1 MISLREEI
9 TVPRSVEDCFR
20 YVADFRSVTEWDA
33 TAQRCQKVSQG
44 PIGLGSAFEVDCRVG
59 PTSIT
64 LHYEITEYEPWA
76 TIVLVGKGRFFDVQ
90 DTITFTETDD
100 GTRIVYCADFT
111 SLGP

>member
-44 PIGLGSAFEVDCRVG
+44 PIGLGLGLRSGLPSGADV
-59 PTSIT
+59 
-64 LHYEITEYEPWA
+64 HYPA
-76 TIVLVGKGRFFDVQ
+76 L
-90 DTITFTETDD
+90 
-100 GTRIVYCADFT
+100 
-111 SLGP
+111 